1 MASLVPWFEANPILY
16 GIAFFLSVC
25 LFLMVVLTIMFRRAG
40 RSLRPIVFFLA
51 FLAIIAGPQG
61 VGHLLMLKAPGTLDA
76 PSAPGYLPD
85 ASAFAVADGRFAN
98 PQRVFGDS
106 VDLDLI
112 QNAVPIF
119 PEMLA
124 KAQAAELAFAQSGE
138 MTLAAIFPDEASA
151 QGAHDSF
158 GTIMQFRDAEG
169 SDAAGWFATRG
180 TAGDR
185 VFLLRSGAIVM
196 AWTGADDEAIAARRD
211 ALFSPVAG
219 AEPVAAVSPPVPFAK
234 PILEFFSDV
243 RIQIAGVLLN
253 LIAAVAWFFVM
264 STWAVQKGPT
274 PGAPRAS
281 LAELMERLRAINGTG
296 APFDVLPSDDPK
308 RIEATWR
315 VADARW
321 ISMASVHGIRRTH
334 KLRLLLDEGSRTV
347 RVREYWAAY
356 DWSARH
362 DAFSLNWKA
371 ATGMMFFEYEKQRVY
386 GIQLGPDGKP
396 TGELS
401 FEYTFNLDE
410 MKQPLIDVV
419 TRAGWTWR
427 PVMLALRK

>member
-1 MASLVPWFEANPILY
+1 MASLVAWFEANPILY
-16 GIAFFLSVC
+16 GIAYFLSVC
-25 LFLMVVLTIMFRRAG
+25 LFLLVVLTIMFRRAG
-40 RSLRPIVFFLA
+40 RSLRPLVFFFG
-51 FLAIIAGPQG
+51 FLAIVAGPQG
-61 VGHLLMLKAPGTLDA
+61 VGHLLMLKAPGTQET
-76 PSAPGYLPD
+76 PTAPGYLPD
-85 ASAFAVADGRFAN
+85 ATAFVVADGRFAN

-112 QNAVPIF
+112 QNAMPIF

-124 KAQAAELAFAQSGE
+124 KAQVAELAFAPSGE
-138 MTLAAIFPDEASA
+138 TTLAAVFPDAASA
-151 QGAHDSF
+151 QEAHDAF
-158 GTIMQFRDAEG
+158 GTLMQFQNAEG

-196 AWTGADDEAIAARRD
+196 AWTGAEDGAIATRRD
-211 ALFSPVAG
+211 ALFTPVAG
-219 AEPVAAVSPPVPFAK
+219 AEPEAVVAPAVPFAK
-234 PILEFFSDV
+234 PILDLFSDV
-243 RIQIAGVLLN
+243 RMQIAGVLLN
-253 LIAAVAWFFVM
+253 LVAAVAWFFLM
-264 STWAVQKGPT
+264 STWAVQKGPA

-281 LAELMERLRAINGTG
+281 LSELTDRLRAINDTG
-296 APFDVLPSDDPK
+296 APFEVLPSDDPT

-347 RVREYWAAY
+347 RVREYWASY
-356 DWSARH
+356 DWSARP

-371 ATGMMFFEYEKQRVY
+371 ATGMMFFEYEKRRVY
-386 GIQLGPDGKP
+386 GVQLGPDGKP

-401 FEYTFNLDE
+401 YEYTFNLDE

-419 TRAGWTWR
+419 TRAGWTWK
-427 PVMLALRK
+427 PVMLAFRK